1 MLKLARD
8 AWSMSASSALEPD
21 EPLPPDR
28 HLGRVFA
35 GFAAVVVLVVAAA
48 IVLPTLEAHA
58 KAPAGLSASAAE
70 STVRTFVNQ
79 AVVEENGY
87 NACQLLTSA
96 QQDAVAARGPS
107 GDVCRVAL
115 GGATSFLGVSTAGE
129 VQGLTLHTTVHGRSA
144 TVVASHPGDPSV
156 TFTLTPASGAEAT
169 TFAAP
174 HSSWRIASGAE
185 SVFA

>member
-1 MLKLARD
+1 
-8 AWSMSASSALEPD
+8 MSASFDPTLD
-21 EPLPPDR
+21 ETPPPDR
-28 HLGRVFA
+28 RLGRVFA
-35 GFAAVVVLVVAAA
+35 GFAAVAVLVVAAA
-48 IVLPTLEAHA
+48 IALPTLEAHA
-58 KAPAGLSASAAE
+58 KAPAGLSASAAR

-87 NACQLLTSA
+87 NACQLLTAA

-129 VQGLTLHTTVHGRSA
+129 VQGLDLHATVHGRTA

-156 TFTLTPASGAEAT
+156 TFTLTPATGAEAT
-169 TFAAP
+169 TFGAP

-185 SVFA
+185 SVVA